1 MSRWF
6 RHYAGM
12 ARDEKI
18 VRAALRAKQPIE
30 RAAWVWAAILESAAE
45 LDDGGRFE
53 LDAAEVAYF
62 LRADESDIASI
73 LAALEDGGRIAGD
86 RVVKWS
92 DRQFQSDRSA
102 ERQRRHREKQKA
114 ERDVGREQ
122 SDGAGEHNGDD
133 DVTSLSRHG
142 DAPETE
148 TDTDTDTEPEE
159 PSLRS
164 GSARAARS
172 DERKA
177 SPSKGTRL
185 SPDWQPSEADV
196 EYAISRGVP
205 RDKVPI
211 LAEEFRNYWTARP
224 GKDGVKLDWPATW
237 RNRVL
242 QVCEHKGWAP
252 KAQGPPAENGT
263 TWITEDDPRWSS
275 VSSRWQAERGKP
287 LDPRGSRH
295 RPGQGADVPSDWL
308 VPH

>member
-30 RAAWVWAAILESAAE
+30 RTAWVWAAILESAAE

-114 ERDVGREQ
+114 ERDVDREQ

-133 DVTSLSRHG
+133 DVTSASRHG

-148 TDTDTDTEPEE
+148 TETETEPDK

-172 DERKA
+172 DGRKV

-185 SPDWQPSEADV
+185 PSDWRPSEADV

-205 RDKVPI
+205 RDKVPVI
-211 LAEEFRNYWTARP
+211 AEEFRNYWTARP

-252 KAQGPPAENGT
+252 KAQGPPIPSQAWVT
-263 TWITEDDPRWSS
+263 ADDPRWPML
-275 VSSRWQAERGKP
+275 AERYRSEKGKP
-287 LDPRGSRH
+287 PPIT
-295 RPGQGADVPSDWL
+295 PGKNGNTGHGWHFPPDWL